1 MAKTATPLNN
11 MNDILQSIGNY
22 SFPAVIALFLM
33 FRVDERLKS
42 LEIAIQSLVMEM
54 RNLNNK

>member
-1 MAKTATPLNN
+1 MARPPLLNN
-11 MNDILQSIGNY
+11 MNDILQSVGNY

-42 LEIAIQSLVMEM
+42 LEIAIQSLVTEM

>member
-1 MAKTATPLNN
+1 MARPPPLNN
-11 MNDILQSIGNY
+11 MNDILQSVGNY

-42 LEIAIQSLVMEM
+42 LEIAIQSLVTEM

>member
-1 MAKTATPLNN
+1 VARPPPLNN
-11 MNDILQSIGNY
+11 MNDILQSVGNY

-42 LEIAIQSLVMEM
+42 LEIAIQGLVTEM

>member
-1 MAKTATPLNN
+1 MARPPPLNN
-11 MNDILQSIGNY
+11 MNDILQSVGNY

-42 LEIAIQSLVMEM
+42 LEIAIQGLVTEM

>member
-1 MAKTATPLNN
+1 

-42 LEIAIQSLVMEM
+42 LEIAIQSLVIEM

>member
-1 MAKTATPLNN
+1 MACPPPLNN
-11 MNDILQSIGNY
+11 MNDILQSVGNY

-42 LEIAIQSLVMEM
+42 LEIAIQSLVTEM

>member
-1 MAKTATPLNN
+1 MARPPPLNN
-11 MNDILQSIGNY
+11 MNDILQSVGNY

-42 LEIAIQSLVMEM
+42 LEIAIQSLVIEM

>member
-1 MAKTATPLNN
+1 MARPPPLNN
-11 MNDILQSIGNY
+11 MNDILQSVGNY

-42 LEIAIQSLVMEM
+42 LEIAIQNLVTEM

>member
-1 MAKTATPLNN
+1 MVRPPPLNN
-11 MNDILQSIGNY
+11 MNDILQSVGNY

-42 LEIAIQSLVMEM
+42 LEIAIQSLVTEM

>member
-1 MAKTATPLNN
+1 MARPPPLNN
-11 MNDILQSIGNY
+11 MNDILQSVGNY
-22 SFPAVIALFLM
+22 GFPAVIALFLM

-42 LEIAIQSLVMEM
+42 LEIAIQSLVTEM

>member
-1 MAKTATPLNN
+1 MARPPPLNN
-11 MNDILQSIGNY
+11 MNDILQSVGNY

-42 LEIAIQSLVMEM
+42 LEIAIQSLVTEM
-54 RNLNNK
+54 RSLNNK

>member
-1 MAKTATPLNN
+1 MARPPPLNN
-11 MNDILQSIGNY
+11 MNDILQSVGNY

-42 LEIAIQSLVMEM
+42 VEIAIQSLVTEM

>member
-1 MAKTATPLNN
+1 VARPPPLNN
-11 MNDILQSIGNY
+11 MNDILQSVGNY

-42 LEIAIQSLVMEM
+42 LEIAIQSLVTEM

>member
-1 MAKTATPLNN
+1 MARPPPLNN
-11 MNDILQSIGNY
+11 MNDILQSVGNY

-42 LEIAIQSLVMEM
+42 LEIAIQSLVSEM

>member
-1 MAKTATPLNN
+1 MARPPPLNN
-11 MNDILQSIGNY
+11 MNDILQSVGNY

-33 FRVDERLKS
+33 FRVNERLKS
-42 LEIAIQSLVMEM
+42 LEIAIQSLVTEM

>member
-1 MAKTATPLNN
+1 MARPPPLNN
-11 MNDILQSIGNY
+11 MNDILQSVGNY
-22 SFPAVIALFLM
+22 SFPAAIALFLM

-42 LEIAIQSLVMEM
+42 LEIAIQSLVTEM